1 MGGACIIIVII
12 GLKRK
17 RPGGGSMVE
26 KNRMEKAGRA
36 IGGLSGAAA
45 RTCEGK

>member
-26 KNRMEKAGRA
+26 KIEWGKGVGRL
-36 IGGLSGAAA
+36 GVCLELQRGQ
-45 RTCEGK
+45 EN

>member
-1 MGGACIIIVII
+1 MGCEYG
-12 GLKRK
+12 R
-17 RPGGGSMVE
+17 